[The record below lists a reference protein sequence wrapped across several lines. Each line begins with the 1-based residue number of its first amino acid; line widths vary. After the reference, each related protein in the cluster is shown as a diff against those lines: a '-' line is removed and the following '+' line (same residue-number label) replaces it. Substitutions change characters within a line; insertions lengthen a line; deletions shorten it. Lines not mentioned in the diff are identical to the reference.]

1 MKIMVEN
8 YDRVVEI
15 SEMLEMGQTENF
27 HETENSR
34 NDRTWHNQTF
44 IDISVL
50 YVAINPEFI
59 PDNCVLIFAC

>member
-50 YVAINPEFI
+50 L
-59 PDNCVLIFAC
+59 CGH